1 MICKRCG
8 AQVPEKATECPNCHT
23 PVKKNMV
30 LTALSKVAHEIQKG
44 TIQKN
49 IKEGKINIPVAITSL
64 IAVIAQFLPVYK
76 MEMYGYSD
84 SFTAFEDFGRTG
96 AIVFV
101 TALRILFA
109 MIGDQYLG
117 YVLIFGGLYF
127 LNAIYNTWRTHYVI
141 SSVAGVGEMG
151 IGIYL
156 ALLSGAGILGA
167 CLFSLKKYGINWKEF
182 KEFEKN
188 RGENKGSNSEE

>member
-1 MICKRCG
+1 MRFRRGRFK
-8 AQVPEKATECPNCHT
+8 
-23 PVKKNMV
+23 
-30 LTALSKVAHEIQKG
+30 
-44 TIQKN
+44 KN

-101 TALRILFA
+101 TALCILFA